1 MRVHT
6 SIHDYLSACLAA
18 IVCLTAAGCS
28 QKPQVDQNTPEYF
41 FSQMKD
47 AVRDGRYEK
56 AISWA
61 SDLRTT
67 FPRSEQAD
75 KARLLKIIVLAG
87 LSDAYRNI
95 AEAYLSG
102 MEASPEQYGKLR
114 STAFNIHRKRKS
126 VALSLYQASDGFL
139 KRHSPQSTYV
149 LESSWPADASGQSS
163 EQLDQV
169 RSGELLD
176 SEEQQLLEVNEQPVG
191 VARTL
196 ARFVSAEEDHALAQ
210 KTLEQGSVDL
220 VPSQLLLAVAQCLL
234 DNQKLFGREGLSEAR
249 SYYLFLRKASESL
262 NLALDSLQDRPDEAI
277 QAKADQMK
285 EQIESMV
292 GKKTTASS

>member
-6 SIHDYLSACLAA
+6 SVHDYLSACLVA

-47 AVRDGRYEK
+47 AIRDGRYEK

-95 AEAYLSG
+95 AEAYLAG

-126 VALSLYQASDGFL
+126 VALSLYQASDRFL

-149 LESSWPADASGQSS
+149 LESSWPADASNQSS
-163 EQLDQV
+163 EQLDQI

-176 SEEQQLLEVNEQPVG
+176 SEEQELLEVNEQPVG

-196 ARFVSAEEDHALAQ
+196 ARFVGTEEDHALAQ

-220 VPSQLLLAVAQCLL
+220 VPSGLLVTLTQCLL
-234 DNQKLFGREGLSEAR
+234 DNQKLFGREGLSEHKNYA
-249 SYYLFLRKASESL
+249 LFLMEAAESL
-262 NLALDSLQDRPDEAI
+262 KLALTSLQDRPDEAI
-277 QAKADQMK
+277 QLRADELKA
-285 EQIESMV
+285 QIEAMY
-292 GKKTTASS
+292 GKKTDDKS